1 VAWQMLQKQTRVHQ
15 VELALR
21 HVIGRD
27 VMPLHIQIR
36 VAKLAHKPRI
46 DVSRQHTTL
55 IANALA

>member
-1 VAWQMLQKQTRVHQ
+1 MHQ
-15 VELALR
+15 LELTVR

-27 VMPLHIQIR
+27 VMPLNIQIGVVR
-36 VAKLAHKPRI
+36 LAHTPRI